1 MLTVLSSE
9 VATELRLEL
18 LGGKVGETQRE
29 RERERERE
37 RGEREREVY
46 KYSVGIV
53 VCRVS
58 GNDGTGKAA
67 SHVWVRSGL
76 E

>member
-18 LGGKVGETQRE
+18 LGGKVGETQSARE
-29 RERERERE
+29 RER
-37 RGEREREVY
+37 EREREVY

-76 E
+76 Q